1 MGAKNLEKPMENQ
14 QFYKSAD
21 AESDLA
27 PEPFPSP
34 NPSPSLLNIISFS
47 QDETFRAASYLKA
60 LRQALPVIRQPL
72 QGKQA

>member
-1 MGAKNLEKPMENQ
+1 MLGSILGPPMGAKNLEKPMENQ

-21 AESDLA
+21 AEPDLN

-47 QDETFRAASYLKA
+47 LMKRTAQ
-60 LRQALPVIRQPL
+60 LRT
-72 QGKQA
+72 